1 MQPVEELFD
10 LENDSME
17 LKQLAS
23 DPEHATALN
32 QMREQYDQEL
42 DKWKQHAVDY
52 NDYQRFGTLFDRNVP
67 ISQKNIEKKKAKKS
81 KKRKKAKPT
90 T

>member
-1 MQPVEELFD
+1 
-10 LENDSME
+10 ME
-17 LKQLAS
+17 LKQLS
-23 DPEHATALN
+23 GDPKHATALN
-32 QMREQYDQEL
+32 QMREHYDQEL
-42 DKWKQHAVDY
+42 AKWKQYAVDY

-67 ISQKNIEKKKAKKS
+67 ISQKNIKPKKP